1 MSGSS
6 TGTARFDPEQPRPA
20 PLEAF
25 VPDAL
30 RRAFDAVDVVRLPSP
45 VSTIRR
51 MLLIGGGVVVAL
63 LAFVPWVQNAPG
75 SGRVTAL
82 DPSERSQTIHSL
94 IAGRIERWYVRDG
107 MFVREGDPIVDIV
120 DLDPQLVERLD
131 AELAAVESAWQA
143 AQEATRTARLN
154 LERQRRLL
162 DQGLTSQVAF
172 EQAQIRYQ
180 ELLARQNEAEAAL
193 NQARI
198 NQTRQSTR
206 RVTAPADG
214 TIIGIR
220 AGDTATLVQ
229 SGDVVAEFVPVLTE
243 PAVELWISGLDASLV
258 EPGRKARVEFEG
270 WPAVQFAGWPEI
282 AVGTFGAVVS
292 AVDPVVSPNGRF
304 RVLLTPDPEDQPWP
318 DSRYLRF
325 GARARGWILL
335 DEVRLGYELWR
346 RLNGFPP
353 EHLPAPSGSGSG
365 SGSGAAPG
373 GTGSGSGSGSP

>member
-1 MSGSS
+1 MSGG
-6 TGTARFDPEQPRPA
+6 GTRRFDPAEAGPA
-20 PLEAF
+20 PLDAF
-25 VPDAL
+25 APEGL
-30 RRAFDAVDVVRLPSP
+30 RNRFDAVASVRLPRP
-45 VSTIRR
+45 LATFRR
-51 MLLIGGGVVVAL
+51 VIVFGAGVITAL
-63 LAFVPWVQNAPG
+63 LVFVPWVQNAPG

-82 DPSERSQTIHSL
+82 DPSERSQTINSL
-94 IAGRIERWYVRDG
+94 IAGRIERWHVRDG
-107 MFVREGDPIVDIV
+107 MFVREGDPVVDIV

-143 AQEATRTARLN
+143 AQEATRTALLN
-154 LERQRRLL
+154 LDRQRRLL
-162 DQGLTSQVAF
+162 DQGLTSQVAL

-198 NQTRQSTR
+198 SQTRQSTR

-220 AGDTATLVQ
+220 SGDTATLVNA
-229 SGDVVAEFVPVLTE
+229 GDVVAEFVPVLTE

-258 EPGRKARVEFEG
+258 EPGRRARVEFEG
-270 WPAVQFAGWPEI
+270 WPAVQFAGWPAT
-282 AVGTFGAVVS
+282 AVGTFGAVVR

-304 RVLLTPDPEDQPWP
+304 RVLLTPDPQDRPWP
-318 DSRYLRF
+318 EARYLRF

-335 DEVRLGYELWR
+335 DQVRLGYELWR

-353 EHLPAPSGSGSG
+353 EHLPNPS
-365 SGSGAAPG
+365 
-373 GTGSGSGSGSP
+373 GTGSGSNGPGGGSSGTNGSGSTAP